1 MELEDE
7 TEAVHQRFM
16 KRAIALARRGMGRVS
31 PNPLVGAVVVQNGQI
46 VGEGYHLYQKKDHA
60 EVVALQSAGP
70 RSAGASL
77 YINLEPCTHHGR
89 TPPCVDRIVESRVGR
104 VFVAGRDPNPQVAGQ
119 GIGRLQK
126 QGVGVHEDLCR
137 EEAIHLNEKF
147 FHFIESSRPLVL
159 LKLALTLDGK
169 IATGSGESQWIT
181 GSKARKEVHRLRY
194 QYDAILVGI
203 NTVLKDDPA
212 LDVRWTRSNSIV
224 KVILD
229 SRLRTPIEARLF
241 NSSDRVIILC
251 GRQAPKLRFEAL
263 SKQATVIQV
272 PGKKGQLD
280 WNAVLTQ
287 LGQLKMTSL
296 IVEGGSRVAASAL
309 QAGIVQKINFFYG
322 PKIFGGSG
330 RSGIENLGVG
340 RVEEALTLRGVRLKR
355 LSGDF
360 GVEAYVDSVE

>member
-60 EVVALQSAGP
+60 EVVALQSAGQ
-70 RSAGASL
+70 RSVGASL

-89 TPPCVDRIVESRVGR
+89 TPPCVDRIVEARVNR
-104 VFVAGRDPNPQVAGQ
+104 VVVAGRDPNPQVAGQ
-119 GIGRLQK
+119 GVGRLQK

-181 GSKARKEVHRLRY
+181 GNKARKEAHRLRY
-194 QYDAILVGI
+194 EYDAILVGI
-203 NTVLKDDPA
+203 NTVLQDDPA
-212 LDVRWTRSNSIV
+212 LDVRWTRPNSIV

-241 NSSDRVIILC
+241 NSSDRVIIFC
-251 GRQAPKLRFEAL
+251 GRQAPKQKFETL

-272 PGKKGQLD
+272 PGKKEQLD
-280 WNAVLTQ
+280 WNEVLTQ
-287 LGQLKMTSL
+287 LGQLNISSL
-296 IVEGGSRVAASAL
+296 IIEGGSRVAASAL
-309 QAGIVQKINFFYG
+309 KAGIVQKINFFYG
-322 PKIFGGSG
+322 PKIIGGSG
-330 RSGIENLGVG
+330 RSGIENLGVA
-340 RVEEALTLRGVRLKR
+340 RLEEALKLSALRVRRLTPDFMVEGYLKP
-355 LSGDF
+355 
-360 GVEAYVDSVE
+360 